1 MMRQAGGKWGCRV
14 VVSVAGLVL
23 GCASGPARVE
33 SPAADRA
40 RELLRGGARVG
51 NLVLRCEP
59 SDAEVYLD
67 GVVQGVCT
75 DFAGAPRG
83 LSVGAGLHQIDVKK
97 DGYWPYVT
105 YYEPSNARAML
116 TIRLRSAT
124 PERGGAP

>member
-1 MMRQAGGKWGCRV
+1 MMRRA
-14 VVSVAGLVL
+14 VASMVGLVL
-23 GCASGPARVE
+23 GCATGPERVE

-40 RELLRGGARVG
+40 RELLRGGSRVG

-83 LSVGAGLHQIDVKK
+83 LSVGEGLHQIDVKK

-105 YYEPSNARAML
+105 YYEPSNARAVL
-116 TIRLRSAT
+116 NIRLRSVT
-124 PERGGAP
+124 PERDGAP